1 VLRSAATSLC
11 LAAMAAYVVGLAS
24 AWVAGGVVLVTLTTL
39 GVGEALLVWRES
51 RESRESGASRRPAP
65 SRPLLATPL
74 AMTAALAAGAVLC
87 GLVLAAREDPAA
99 DDLGSPAWLLAPVT
113 ALLLMAMAWLIGLVV
128 AALVVA
134 PLAMIGS
141 GAWSLVRG
149 GGGWSRVAVGVW
161 LLSIGGYPTC
171 LSLAGDGPRR
181 SLGFAPLLG
190 IDTTAWTIT
199 EPALLWPA
207 RLFALL
213 TWGPVAAA
221 IVLALVSR
229 VRARGGRPGAAP

>member
-1 VLRSAATSLC
+1 MT
-11 LAAMAAYVVGLAS
+11 AYVVGLAS
-24 AWVAGGVVLVTLTTL
+24 AWVAGAVVLVTLVTL
-39 GVGEALLVWRES
+39 GLGEALLTWREG
-51 RESRESGASRRPAP
+51 RGSRRPAP

-74 AMTAALAAGAVLC
+74 TMTAALAAGAVLS
-87 GLVLAAREDPAA
+87 GVVLAAREDPAA

-113 ALLLMAMAWLIGLVV
+113 ALLLMAMAWLVGLVL

-149 GGGWSRVAVGVW
+149 GGGWPRVGLGVW
-161 LLSIGGYPTC
+161 LLSIGAYPTC

-181 SLGFAPLLG
+181 SLGLAPLLG
-190 IDTTAWTIT
+190 IDTAAWTIT

-213 TWGPVAAA
+213 AWGPVVAAV
-221 IVLALVSR
+221 VLALVSG
-229 VRARGGRPGAAP
+229 VRARAGRPGTAP